1 VEALFR
7 LALLRPPIEQDPEH
21 PSIEL
26 SQGTAFQKRLADAL
40 GQDDRRG
47 AAVAVA
53 RAFIKSPEFVAAPEQ
68 NDYAPELRALAD
80 GLDALPVSA
89 TRAAVRKV
97 ISNSFGANAATIVKR
112 DKFARALAR
121 TRDSIIA
128 IKFVQEEHWRPI
140 EGLSRQLR
148 DLELVRKVAS
158 DSGFPGTAGAVQ
170 RHRARSL
177 RLPTQADLA
186 SVLGAE
192 QLEEERRKRIGEAE
206 QKRKEHTATL
216 LQRYRDLATGVDEL
230 TRLHASD
237 LRATP
242 IPAGEAV
249 ELPKALQ
256 PVAGLKQRV
265 AFGERLSE
273 LALRRL
279 ERTTEDGRPEL
290 ATEEGAGAGA
300 GLAATALSVSPR
312 LLASLP
318 AFKPPEIADI
328 GFRVAP
334 AAVDRLSEPTTAV
347 LKERGIDLADRALDR
362 VVDELRRE
370 LAEVGSQLNGIF
382 GSAQRVSIKRVGG
395 ALVTI
400 ATPEPSPWL
409 EVLFAGGL
417 EPLLELIPPDARI
430 PHTRGDVT
438 PAGVADLLVVRQQLV
453 GYEAADVAHIEN
465 VLRGESKE
473 REHTRRRETEEIT
486 FVETERTTTEERELE
501 STSRFELSRETSTTI
516 QEDASL
522 KAGLTVSGKYG
533 PTVDFSASAEG
544 SFSRSKEEATKAAAS
559 FSQDVTE
566 RSATKVTERILERSS
581 LRVTNEV
588 IEKNT
593 HSLNNVG
600 GTGDISGVYQW
611 VNKVY
616 RAQMLNYG
624 LRTIFDFMIPEPAA
638 MLVYVMQSAHAS
650 ETALTKPPE
659 FTLQPDQV
667 TEGNYA
673 YWVKLYGATDVAPP
687 PEVYAT
693 VGHDFSAGGGDD
705 KTDYNHS
712 AQLTVPEGYQA
723 IQGTIGL
730 VTNIW
735 ESSGSTDVVL
745 GRRVKRMGGSEWVWT
760 TSLDDERGAV
770 PFGLNTFR
778 ISDIAAAA
786 EVKCQ
791 RTARALRTWAAD
803 THAKLTNAY
812 RARLAEYEETLAA
825 LELQAGVAIEGQN
838 PALNL
843 ELMRDELK
851 KHCLSIFTNQH
862 FDLFDAVD
870 TGYYGLP
877 QVDVFEAAGEGAYV
891 RFFEQ
896 AFEWEHLT
904 WVTYPYFWGR
914 KSEWAERIHYEDP
927 DPLFNQFLK
936 AGYCRVSVP
945 ARPGFEGAIDHFMA
959 FGELWNG
966 GPLPPVSSPLYLR
979 IADELAERLERPGDE
994 IPQGEPWTVR
1004 LPTTLVRLRPDGTL
1018 PKWKQNAEGEWVEA

>member
-26 SQGTAFQKRLADAL
+26 AQDTPFQRRLADAL
-40 GQDDRRG
+40 GQRDRRG

-53 RAFIKSPEFVAAPEQ
+53 REFIESSDFVAAPEQ
-68 NDYAPELRALAD
+68 NDLASELAALAD
-80 GLDALPVSA
+80 GLDALPPNA

-97 ISNSFGANAATIVKR
+97 ISNSFGANASAVIKR
-112 DKFARALAR
+112 DKFTRAVAR
-121 TRDSIIA
+121 TRDSILA

-148 DLELVRKVAS
+148 DLELIRQVAT
-158 DSGFPGTAGAVQ
+158 DTTFPARRGVLQ

-177 RLPTQADLA
+177 RLPDQGELA
-186 SVLGAE
+186 SILGSE
-192 QLEEERRKRIGEAE
+192 ELDEERRRRFAEAE
-206 QKRKEHTATL
+206 KARREHAGEL
-216 LQRYRDLATGVDEL
+216 LERYRDVAASVNEL

-242 IPAGEAV
+242 VEASDGV
-249 ELPKALQ
+249 ALPDALQ
-256 PVAGLKQRV
+256 PTAVLKERV
-265 AFGERLSE
+265 AFGERLSK

-279 ERTTEDGRPEL
+279 EAADGDARPEP
-290 ATEEGAGAGA
+290 ASGGGAD
-300 GLAATALSVSPR
+300 LAATALSVSPR
-312 LLASLP
+312 LLAGSP
-318 AFKPPEIADI
+318 AFAPPDIADI

-334 AAVDRLSEPTTAV
+334 AAIRRLSEATAGV
-347 LKERGIDLADRALDR
+347 LEARGLDLSERALDR
-362 VVDELRRE
+362 VVGELGGE
-370 LAEVGSQLNGIF
+370 LEELGSRLNGIF
-382 GSAQRVSIKRVGG
+382 GTDERISFKRAGDTLITVRSP
-395 ALVTI
+395 LMT
-400 ATPEPSPWL
+400 PWL
-409 EVLFAGGL
+409 EILLAGGVG
-417 EPLLELIPPDARI
+417 EVVELIPPDARI

-438 PAGVADLLVVRQQLV
+438 PAGVADLLVVKQQLI
-453 GYEAADVAHIEN
+453 GYEGADVAHIEN
-465 VLRGESKE
+465 VLRGERKE

-486 FVETERTTTEERELE
+486 FVETELTTTEERELE

-533 PTVDFSASAEG
+533 PVVEFSASAEG
-544 SFSRSKEEATKAAAS
+544 SISRSKEEATKTAAS

-588 IEKNT
+588 IEKNAHRLDNT
-593 HSLNNVG
+593 G
-600 GTGDISGVYQW
+600 GGGHISGVYQW
-611 VNKVY
+611 VNKIY

-624 LRTIFDFMIPEPAA
+624 LRTIFDFMVPEPAA
-638 MLVYVMQSAHAS
+638 MLVHVMQSAHAS
-650 ETALTKPPE
+650 ETALTKPPD
-659 FTLQPDQV
+659 FPLQPNQV

-673 YWVKLYGATDVAPP
+673 YWVKVYGATDVVPP
-687 PEVYAT
+687 PDVYTT
-693 VGHDFSAGGGDD
+693 VAHTFSAGGGDD
-705 KTDYNHS
+705 KTDYNNA

-723 IQGTIGL
+723 IQGTVGV

-735 ESSGSTDVVL
+735 DTSGSTDLAL
-745 GRRVKRMGGSEWVWT
+745 GRRVKRLVGSEWVWT

-770 PFGLNTFR
+770 PFGLNTLR
-778 ISDIAAAA
+778 ISDIAAAV

-791 RTARALRTWAAD
+791 RTTRAMNAWAAD
-803 THAKLTNAY
+803 THAKITNAY
-812 RARLAEYEETLAA
+812 RARLAEYEEQLAA
-825 LELQAGVAIEGQN
+825 LEIQAGVEIEGQN
-838 PALNL
+838 PAANL

-851 KHCLSIFTNQH
+851 KHCLSVITNQH

-870 TGYYGLP
+870 TGFYGLP

-896 AFEWEHLT
+896 AFEWEHMT

-914 KSEWAERIHYEDP
+914 KSKWAERIHHEDP

-936 AGYCRVSVP
+936 AGYCRASVP
-945 ARPGFEGAIDHFMA
+945 ARPGFEGAIDHFMT

-979 IADELAERLERPGDE
+979 IADELAERLDRPGDE
-994 IPQGEPWTVR
+994 IPQGDPWIVR
-1004 LPTTLVRLRPDGTL
+1004 LPTTLVTLRPDDKL
-1018 PKWKQNAEGEWVEA
+1018 PKWEQNEEGEWVEA

>member
-1 VEALFR
+1 MEALFR
-7 LALLRPPIEQDPEH
+7 LALLRPPVEQDPEH

-26 SQGTAFQKRLADAL
+26 AQETDFQRRLAEAL
-40 GQDDRRG
+40 GQENRRD
-47 AAVAVA
+47 AAIAVA
-53 RAFIKSPEFVAAPEQ
+53 RAFIASPDFVRAPEE
-68 NDYAPELRALAD
+68 NDLAAELAALAD
-80 GLDALPVSA
+80 GLDALPPDAS
-89 TRAAVRKV
+89 RPAVRQA
-97 ISNSFGANAATIVKR
+97 ISNAFGANAASVVQRQEYI
-112 DKFARALAR
+112 RALAR
-121 TRDSIIA
+121 TRDSILA
-128 IKFVQEEHWRPI
+128 IKFVQEEHARPI
-140 EGLSRQLR
+140 EGLGRQLR
-148 DLELVRKVAS
+148 DLELVAKVAS
-158 DSGFPGTAGAVQ
+158 DKTFPGKRRALQ
-170 RHRARSL
+170 RHRARPL
-177 RLPTQADLA
+177 QLPTQAQLG
-186 SVLGAE
+186 SVLGAGT
-192 QLEEERRKRIGEAE
+192 LEEERRKRIEEAE
-206 QKRKEHTATL
+206 RERRKHAATL
-216 LQRYRDLATGVDEL
+216 LRRYQDVAAGVDEL

-242 IPAGEAV
+242 VGAAEAV
-249 ELPKALQ
+249 ELPRELQ
-256 PVAGLKQRV
+256 PLSGLKERV
-265 AFGERLSE
+265 EFSERLSA
-273 LALRRL
+273 LALRAL
-279 ERTTEDGRPEL
+279 ERGGENGRPEG
-290 ATEEGAGAGA
+290 AAGAGVEA
-300 GLAATALSVSPR
+300 SAALAATALSVSPR
-312 LLASLP
+312 LLAGAP
-318 AFKPPEIADI
+318 AFKPPDIAEI
-328 GFRVAP
+328 GFRVTP
-334 AAVDRLSEPTTAV
+334 AAVERLSERTTAV
-347 LKERGIDLADRALDR
+347 LTERGLDLADRALDR
-362 VVDELRRE
+362 VVGDLSDEL
-370 LAEVGSQLNGIF
+370 ADVGSRLEGIF
-382 GSAQRVSIKRVGG
+382 GSAQRVSLKRIGG

-400 ATPEPSPWL
+400 ATPETSPWL
-409 EVLFAGGL
+409 EVLFAGGV
-417 EPLLELIPPDARI
+417 EPVLELIPPDARI
-430 PHTRGDVT
+430 PHTRGDVA
-438 PAGVADLLVVRQQLV
+438 PSGVADLLVVKQQLI
-453 GYEAADVAHIEN
+453 GYEAADIAHIEN
-465 VLRGESKE
+465 VLRGERKE

-486 FVETERTTTEERELE
+486 FVETELTTTEERELE

-533 PTVDFSASAEG
+533 PTVEFSASAEG
-544 SFSRSKEEATKAAAS
+544 SVSRSKEEATRAAAS

-588 IEKNT
+588 IEKNAHT
-593 HSLNNVG
+593 LDNTAGNGHIAG
-600 GTGDISGVYQW
+600 IYQW

-624 LRTIFDFMIPEPAA
+624 LRTLFDFMVPEPAA
-638 MLVYVMQSAHAS
+638 MLVQVMQSAHAS
-650 ETALTKPPE
+650 ETALTKPPA

-667 TEGNYA
+667 TEANYA
-673 YWVKLYGATDVAPP
+673 HWVKVYGATDVVPP

-693 VGHDFSAGGGDD
+693 VAHNFSAGGGDD

-723 IQGTIGL
+723 IQGTVGL

-735 ESSGSTDVVL
+735 EAAGSTDVVF

-760 TSLDDERGAV
+760 TTLDDERGAV

-778 ISDIAAAA
+778 ISDIAAAV

-791 RTARALRTWAAD
+791 RTSRALKAWAAD

-812 RARLAEYEETLAA
+812 RARLAEYEERLAA

-851 KHCLSIFTNQH
+851 KHCLSIFTDQH
-862 FDLFDAVD
+862 FDLFDAID

-945 ARPGFEGAIDHFMA
+945 ARPGFEGAIDHFMS

-979 IADELAERLERPGDE
+979 VADELAERLERPGDE
-994 IPQGEPWTVR
+994 VPQGDPWTVR
-1004 LPTTLVRLRPDGTL
+1004 LPTTLIRLRSDGTL
-1018 PKWKQNAEGEWVEA
+1018 PKWEQNEQGEWVEA